1 MVPEFEIPI
10 TKNLYWVP
18 LSALGYA
25 TYSTGELQKIAQLS
39 PEEKRRYIHSLS
51 DAVNLFNISDF
62 RDCSDVIYLSESD
75 GTIWE
80 HHKPGYYSV
89 VSNEGCCSSCASWL
103 CYLLLDKYES
113 MGLLTYLRPNGNGH
127 CMNYIYHNGWYYFID
142 MTMRLNKHR
151 HTIAP
156 ETGNLR
162 DYLVSRPFANIFL
175 RAKTIAAYTEYIAKY
190 QKLQHRTFLFSYCP
204 QSFAPPLSLS
214 TKEDKIH
221 ILYPNNCK
229 IDIVNEHEA
238 EGLYSYEFVP
248 PPQKKPCWIKLKDL
262 SISER

>member
-1 MVPEFEIPI
+1 MKKELPLCLENSIPTECWSFYRFAI
-10 TKNLYWVP
+10 IEAYPHLLPWTVQHYQHIFSNYGWELFHGKN
-18 LSALGYA
+18 
-25 TYSTGELQKIAQLS
+25 GEKYNQLS
-39 PEEKRRYIHSLS
+39 YYDDVLTTIGLS
-51 DAVNLFNISDF
+51 HADVPSFMLNSFIKKNIDKG
-62 RDCSDVIYLSESD
+62 IYPLIECD
-75 GTIWE
+75 
-80 HHKPGYYSV
+80 YS
-89 VSNEGCCSSCASWL
+89 
-103 CYLLLDKYES
+103 
-113 MGLLTYLRPNGNGH
+113 
-127 CMNYIYHNGWYYFID
+127 WYYFID

-229 IDIVNEHEA
+229 IEIVNEHEA